1 MLELRQRVFHDLHN
15 LSMSAKARLL
25 RINEDIRQARKFRND
40 ELVKEL
46 KQQRTVTD
54 KLYSE
59 IMNVIESEVYD
70 QETLEQIR
78 HKYHCSENIFSD
90 IS

>member
-1 MLELRQRVFHDLHN
+1 MLQMQQMVFHDLHS
-15 LSMSAKARLL
+15 LSLSVKARLL

-40 ELVKEL
+40 ELVNEL
-46 KQQRTVTD
+46 KQQRTTTD

-59 IMNVIESEVYD
+59 ILNVIDSEVYD

-78 HKYHCSENIFSD
+78 HKYNCSENIFSD

>member
-1 MLELRQRVFHDLHN
+1 MLELRQKVFHDLHN
-15 LSMSAKARLL
+15 LSMSTKARLL

-40 ELVKEL
+40 ELVNEL

-59 IMNVIESEVYD
+59 IMNVIESEVYV
-70 QETLEQIR
+70 QETLEHIR
-78 HKYHCSENIFSD
+78 HKYHCSENIFND